1 MRKVG
6 LLSLLLLLVCC
17 LQIHAK
23 VYLVSIG
30 IADYP
35 GKKNDL
41 HISDNDA
48 KTIAKVFQATKDASV
63 KVLTNEAA
71 TKSALLSTMHTAF
84 TDAES
89 NDAVVLYFSGHG
101 TPGALVC
108 HDGLLTYQRIFEIL
122 KGCKATKKI
131 VIADACYAGKMRTTK
146 QQTNNYNSQSVMLF
160 LSSRTNE
167 KSMESK
173 YQNSMFTIF
182 LERGLRGGADINK
195 DRRITARELYDF
207 VHKGVIEAS
216 GNKQH
221 PVMWGKF
228 DNDMTVIKWQ
238 RYADKENKMP

>member
-1 MRKVG
+1 MMRLIKA
-6 LLSLLLLLVCC
+6 LLLALVVFSIPV
-17 LQIHAK
+17 QAK
-23 VYLVSIG
+23 VYLVSVG

-35 GKKNDL
+35 GKENDL
-41 HISDNDA
+41 RISDNDA

-63 KVLTNEAA
+63 NVLTNEAA
-71 TKSALLSTMHTAF
+71 TQSALLSTMHTAF
-84 TDAES
+84 ADAES
-89 NDAVVLYFSGHG
+89 GDAVILYFSGHG

-108 HDGLLTYQRIFEIL
+108 HDGLLTYQHIFKML
-122 KGCKATKKI
+122 KGCKATRKI
-131 VIADACYAGKMRTTK
+131 IIADACYAGKMRTTQ
-146 QQTNNYNSQSVMLF
+146 QQTNRYNSQNVMLF

-167 KSMESK
+167 TSMETK
-173 YQNSMFTIF
+173 FQNSMFTIF

-228 DNDMTVIKWQ
+228 DNDMTVIKW
-238 RYADKENKMP
+238 